1 MDLKF
6 LETLKKVIVTEA
18 QRLAGE
24 TEITQGAIIVRYE
37 ILDDNVS
44 NELEL
49 SQFCPAIVCPDSLVK
64 KHKDTPCLVGD
75 KTEKN
80 YSEIAE
86 QRIESARET
95 FFGACNRSD
104 HSLPAS
110 LKDYKSSKPPKGWL
124 GEDWDTRGGG
134 IYIPI
139 RIPCHKG
146 SETDWGNYDIGIGLA
161 VSSDAEHHD
170 DDIIND
176 LLPTVYCICKENNL
190 LLPEAFRQG
199 NGD

>member
-64 KHKDTPCLVGD
+64 KHKDTPRLVGD
-75 KTEKN
+75 KRN
-80 YSEIAE
+80 YSEVAE

-104 HSLPAS
+104 HSLSAS

-139 RIPCHKG
+139 RIPYHKG

-170 DDIIND
+170 DDIINA
-176 LLPTVYCICKENNL
+176 LLPTVYRICKENNL

>member
-6 LETLKKVIVTEA
+6 LETLKEDIITEA

-24 TEITQGAIIVRYE
+24 MGITQGAIIVRYE
-37 ILDDNVS
+37 ILDENVR
-44 NELEL
+44 NELKL
-49 SQFCPAIVCPDSLVK
+49 PQLCPAIVYPGSLVR
-64 KHKDTPCLVGD
+64 KHEDATRLVGD
-75 KTEKN
+75 KEGN
-80 YSEIAE
+80 YLEVAE
-86 QRIESARET
+86 QRIKPARET

-110 LKDYKSSKPPKGWL
+110 LKEYKSSKPPKGWL

-139 RIPCHKG
+139 GIPCHKG
-146 SETDWGNYDIGIGLA
+146 SETVWGNYVIGIGLA

-170 DDIIND
+170 DDIINA
-176 LLPTVYCICKENNL
+176 LLPTVYRICKENNL
-190 LLPEAFRQG
+190 LLPEAFCQG